1 MSKICHSSF
10 VFTPI
15 SMISGTVV
23 SLLTLNLSQL
33 PTIRKMEV
41 FRLPLLGAQ
50 WDSSLKLSDFVDY
63 EPRGFGSPQYTK
75 KATSYEVALLGA
87 QWDSNPRHSEP
98 QSDALTN

>member
-23 SLLTLNLSQL
+23 SLLTQNQSQL
-33 PTIRKMEV
+33 PTIRKKEV

-63 EPRGFGSPQYTK
+63 EPVDSVHHSTQK
-75 KATSYEVALLGA
+75 KQPLAKLLFWVPSGIL
-87 QWDSNPRHSEP
+87 R
-98 QSDALTN
+98 